1 MTQLRIGTCALGDR
15 DSTLRPHIA
24 RLRFTAVRVL
34 TFCLAS
40 LPSWSALADLPTRD
54 VSARA
59 REIGTDKPQ
68 DVPARLIVTTPDR
81 VRLKFPAFVL
91 GIEKA
96 SRKIIGCPPDRGLE
110 VARAPRAVRD
120 QIHRTFH
127 ETPLASDCLFVS
139 HIAEFVPTSEPGK
152 FAPVLRYDAY
162 REANPPDAREVF
174 ISGRQATLALS
185 GRLTEIARQRAAA
198 GRPISHL
205 IVFATGWHTPQ
216 VRTLADMDEL
226 FESIKAAAAG
236 DQTFSPLFFGISW
249 PSFSDEFAE
258 SLTRG
263 AGTLAKVAPA
273 ALELPAHTT
282 ALDRLLA
289 DSGLADRLGFLGY
302 PAISKDADEVGM
314 VAVSTLV
321 NQVLIPVREAQPAK
335 PRVIVIGHSFG
346 ARIASWIPFTA
357 SLLPRIAGAAAPAG
371 PDLVIGLQGAF
382 PGARFDTTIK
392 HRRPYVEGASFAD
405 HGAFRTLFAY
415 TCSNDEALRH
425 ARIFDVMIGDA
436 QAFERAVANE
446 SPAFSTR
453 KVVDNDFAK
462 LELDPASRKVLLI
475 DASEIITKHNDVRN
489 EKVGRLVWELMTKLA
504 PR

>member
-1 MTQLRIGTCALGDR
+1 VTTGARGNR
-15 DSTLRPHIA
+15 DSSPRPHIA

-40 LPSWSALADLPTRD
+40 LPSWSALAGLPTRD

-68 DVPARLIVTTPDR
+68 DVPARLVVTTPDR

-110 VARAPRAVRD
+110 VARPPRAVRD
-120 QIHRTFH
+120 QTHRTLH

-139 HIAEFVPTSEPGK
+139 HLAEFVPTSEPGK
-152 FAPVLRYDAY
+152 FAPVLRYDTY
-162 REANPPDAREVF
+162 READPPAAREVF
-174 ISGRQATLALS
+174 ISGRRATLALS

-226 FESIKAAAAG
+226 FESIKAAGAE
-236 DQTFSPLFFGISW
+236 DHTFSPLFFGISW

-263 AGTLAKVAPA
+263 ASTVAKLAPA
-273 ALELPAHTT
+273 ALEHPVHTKT
-282 ALDRLLA
+282 IERLLA
-289 DSGLADRLGFLGY
+289 DSGRSDRLGFLGY

-321 NQVLIPVREAQPAK
+321 NQVLIPVRETQPAK

-346 ARIASWIPFTA
+346 ARIASWTPFTA
-357 SLLPRIAGAAAPAG
+357 ALLPRMAGATVSTG
-371 PDLVIGLQGAF
+371 PDLVIKLQGAF
-382 PGARFDTTIK
+382 PAARFDTTIK

-405 HGAFRTLFAY
+405 HSAFRTLFAY

-425 ARIFDVMIGDA
+425 ARIFDVMIGDV
-436 QAFERAVANE
+436 QAFERAMANE

-453 KVVDNDFAK
+453 KIIDNDFAK